1 MVFDK
6 QYSNLYDIFYHEKD
20 YPLECDL
27 IEKVF
32 KENRLSPQTIL
43 DLGCGTGGHAL
54 RLSKRGYKVTGV
66 DRSAQMLEIAG
77 KKAASGG
84 LTIDFYEQNINT
96 LHLDS
101 RFDAV
106 ISMFAVIGYQAANDS
121 LEKTFLKVRE
131 HLQPGGIFIFDCWYG
146 PAVLKQGPESRIKTL
161 ETGADSRILRLVTP
175 EPDELNQVVHI
186 NYQVLEI
193 EGDRIVG
200 ETKETHTMRF
210 FFVQELR
217 YFLEKAGFKRTR
229 FYPFGN
235 LAGQLTAADWNM
247 LVVADKIYAP
257 EKI

>member
-6 QYSNLYDIFYHEKD
+6 QYSNWYDLFYRGKD
-20 YPLECDL
+20 YLLECDL

-32 KENRLSPQTIL
+32 KENRLSPRTIL

-54 RLSKRGYKVTGV
+54 PLSQRGYRVTGV
-66 DRSAQMLEIAG
+66 DRSSRMLEIAG
-77 KKAASGG
+77 KKAASEG
-84 LTIDFYEQNINT
+84 LTIDFHEQNINNFQ
-96 LHLDS
+96 LDS

-121 LEKTFLKVRE
+121 LEKTLLKVRE
-131 HLQPGGIFIFDCWYG
+131 HLEPGGIFIFDCWYG

-175 EPDELNQVVHI
+175 GPDVLNQVVHI

-193 EGDRIVG
+193 KGPRIVD

-210 FFVQELR
+210 FFAQELR
-217 YFLEKAGFKRTR
+217 YFLEKAGFNRVR
-229 FYPFGN
+229 FYPFGD
-235 LAGQLTAADWNM
+235 LTREPGPSDWNM
-247 LVVADKIYAP
+247 LVTAG
-257 EKI
+257 